1 MTTSPE
7 PSTAT
12 DAIERAEP
20 AASAPVTESVGVP
33 QTGGTAAAQRRVM
46 TSLVLSQVLGGV
58 GVSSG
63 VAVGTLLAARSGG
76 STELAGLAGTASV
89 LGSALVLI
97 PMVRV
102 VTAHGRRPALAMG
115 YGIAAVGALIVLAS
129 AVLTSF
135 PLQLFGMLL
144 FGSGTAVTLQSRYA
158 ATDLAPSSS
167 RARAL
172 SVVVWATTIGAV
184 LGPNLTKPGAA
195 LGRSLGLP
203 ELAGPYIFSLVF
215 FALAA
220 IAMTIGLRPDPLLLA
235 RKLSPVRLDAH
246 GAARRSGV
254 VHSLGVCLALPQ
266 ALLGLGAVAVAQ
278 TVMTSVMVMTP
289 VQMNAHGA
297 GLGAIGLV
305 ISVHILGM
313 YALSPVSGLLAD
325 RAGRARTILL
335 GQGVFV
341 VALVLAGTGNAAGG
355 LSSAGL
361 GLGLFGLGFGWSLSL
376 VAGSTLLT
384 ESVPEPDR
392 PGVQAAADLVTGL
405 SAAAGGALSGVILG
419 TLGYGRL
426 TAIAGALIVPVL
438 VLLWRA
444 QSGRGPRVGAPA

>member
-1 MTTSPE
+1 MTTTPE
-7 PSTAT
+7 PGAAT
-12 DAIERAEP
+12 DAIERGGP
-20 AASAPVTESVGVP
+20 ATAPAVADSLDVP
-33 QTGGTAAAQRRVM
+33 WTGETAAAQRRVM
-46 TSLVLSQVLGGV
+46 GSLVVSQVLGGV

-63 VAVGTLLAARSGG
+63 VAVGTLLAARSSG

-102 VTAHGRRPALAMG
+102 VAARGRRPALAMG
-115 YGIAAVGALIVLAS
+115 YGIAAVGALIVLGS
-129 AVLTSF
+129 AVLASF
-135 PLQLFGMLL
+135 PLQLLGMLL
-144 FGSGTAVTLQSRYA
+144 FGSGTAVNLQSRYA
-158 ATDLAPSSS
+158 ATDLAPSSR

-172 SVVVWATTIGAV
+172 SFVVWATTIGAV

-203 ELAGPYIFSLVF
+203 ELAGPYVFSLVF

-220 IAMTIGLRPDPLLLA
+220 VAMTIGLRPDPLLLA
-235 RKLSPVRLDAH
+235 RRLSPLPLDAT
-246 GAARRSGV
+246 GAVRRSGV
-254 VHSLGVCLALPQ
+254 LHSLGVCLARPQ

-289 VQMNAHGA
+289 VEMNTHGA

-313 YALSPVSGLLAD
+313 YALSPLSGLLAD
-325 RAGRARTILL
+325 RAGRVRTILL
-335 GQGVFV
+335 GQGVFA

-355 LSSAGL
+355 LSSVGL

-384 ESVPEPDR
+384 ESVPEADR

-419 TLGYGRL
+419 TFGYPPL
-426 TAIAGALIVPVL
+426 TALAGALIVPVL
-438 VLLWRA
+438 ILLFRA
-444 QSGRGPRVGAPA
+444 QTRPGVGAAA